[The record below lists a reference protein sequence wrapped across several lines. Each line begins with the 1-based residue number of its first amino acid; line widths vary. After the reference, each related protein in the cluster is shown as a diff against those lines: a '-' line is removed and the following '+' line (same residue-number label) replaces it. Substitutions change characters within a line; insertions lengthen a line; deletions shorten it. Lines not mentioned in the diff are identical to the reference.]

1 MSKRFYITF
10 YYFASFLYWPL
21 KRHLPSFRKGNN
33 KLYVIRWIPQ
43 CLHIKLFAAQ
53 FILWVILA
61 TYDTVTLVYYINF
74 LLSKCSQFCTYHIS
88 VVLFDT
94 RLILNYDESIMKAVD
109 KQRQLLL
116 FASFIST
123 LGMTKKSNR
132 NLLTA
137 NAMI

>member
-1 MSKRFYITF
+1 M
-10 YYFASFLYWPL
+10 
-21 KRHLPSFRKGNN
+21 
-33 KLYVIRWIPQ
+33 
-43 CLHIKLFAAQ
+43 
-53 FILWVILA
+53 
-61 TYDTVTLVYYINF
+61 
-74 LLSKCSQFCTYHIS
+74 
-88 VVLFDT
+88 LFDT

-123 LGMTKKSNR
+123 LGMTKRSNR